1 MNISENFLS
10 HKCTTSTVPNYISN
24 LEPPMCV
31 SGYKL
36 KCTRSRDAGSNVGT
50 GRPMGTT
57 RDAGSN
63 VGTAGSNVSG
73 HCNEL
78 LGKTLYYSHKQL
90 YYDQEARK
98 WSRDH
103 RAHIATEGEEFS
115 FPPHDASHSS
125 FG

>member
-1 MNISENFLS
+1 MA
-10 HKCTTSTVPNYISN
+10 TVTNPSKRKRY
-24 LEPPMCV
+24 LC
-31 SGYKL
+31 
-36 KCTRSRDAGSNVGT
+36 
-50 GRPMGTT
+50 
-57 RDAGSN
+57 
-63 VGTAGSNVSG
+63 G

-90 YYDQEARK
+90 CYDQEARK

-103 RAHIATEGEEFS
+103 RVHIATEGEEFL

>member
-1 MNISENFLS
+1 MS
-10 HKCTTSTVPNYISN
+10 C
-24 LEPPMCV
+24 
-31 SGYKL
+31 YKL
-36 KCTRSRDAGSNVGT
+36 KCTCSRDAGSNVGT
-50 GRPMGTT
+50 GRPIGTT
-57 RDAGSN
+57 RDAGS
-63 VGTAGSNVSG
+63 G
-73 HCNEL
+73 HYNEL

-103 RAHIATEGEEFS
+103 RVHIATEGEEFL